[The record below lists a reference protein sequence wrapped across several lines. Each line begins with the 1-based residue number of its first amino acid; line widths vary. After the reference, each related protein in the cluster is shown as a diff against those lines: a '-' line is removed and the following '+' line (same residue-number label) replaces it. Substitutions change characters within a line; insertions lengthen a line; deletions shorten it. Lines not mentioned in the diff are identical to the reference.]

1 VSAQRTSALKT
12 SEFAKR
18 FGTAEELAEKSQ
30 FAVTPSEARDLLFAK
45 CQGKKRLLTP
55 QTPFGMTKQEFS
67 AACAWRA

>member
-1 VSAQRTSALKT
+1 VSSQRTSGLKT
-12 SEFAKR
+12 PEFAKR

-30 FAVTPSEARDLLFAK
+30 FVVTPSEARDPLFAK
-45 CQGKKRLLTP
+45 WQGKSTFLTP